1 MQNKLTKAIEELKK
15 RGYDVYVSDVD
26 SLIHFRLSIS
36 QMNQKYYD
44 KINADLKEIG
54 WDKSWG
60 ATGNG
65 E

>member
-1 MQNKLTKAIEELKK
+1 MISITEAIEKLKK
-15 RGYDVYVSDVD
+15 LGYDTYASDGD

-65 E
+65 R

>member
-1 MQNKLTKAIEELKK
+1 LQSKLTKAIEELTK
-15 RGYDVYVSDVD
+15 RGYDVYVNDVD
-26 SLIHFRLSIS
+26 SLIHFRLSIEN
-36 QMNQKYYD
+36 MNQKFYD
-44 KINADLKEIG
+44 KINRDLESIG